1 MSLLEKLGLTRK
13 AKVDHA
19 QNRASR
25 RKYLKA
31 TGLKLQP
38 KHKPYV
44 KADNKK

>member
-1 MSLLEKLGLTRK
+1 MSLLEKLGLTGK
-13 AKVDHA
+13 AKPKVDHA

-38 KHKPYV
+38 KQKPYV
-44 KADNKK
+44 K